1 MEKYIMVQ
9 VLHKRARTTEETRR
23 EIQNSKESLKKL
35 SCKYGVNPKTIVK
48 WKQRDFTHDAKMGPK
63 KIKSTVLSESEE
75 EAIVAFRKMTEL
87 PLDDVLYS
95 LQETIPHLSRSSLHR
110 CLKRH
115 GCSVLPKK
123 QNTCS
128 ANPKKRFKQYPIGY
142 FHIDIAEV
150 RTAEGK
156 LYLYVAIDRTSKF
169 AYAELHKSQTK
180 MIAAEFLRNLIGAV
194 PYKIHKVLTDNGI
207 QFTNH
212 DHHKNA
218 FTHIFE
224 RICNENHIEHRKT
237 KVKHP
242 WTNGQVE
249 RMNRTLKE
257 ATVNSFHYATHKE
270 LKQHLYDYL
279 MAYNFAKRLKAIKGK
294 TPWQFVL
301 NQWTTHPEYFII
313 NPHQFT
319 LGLNS

>member
-1 MEKYIMVQ
+1 MGQ
-9 VLHKRARTTEETRR
+9 VLHSNARTTEAIRR
-23 EIQNSKESLKKL
+23 EIRNSEESIAKAAVRFN
-35 SCKYGVNPKTIVK
+35 VNPKTILK
-48 WKQRDFTHDAKMGPK
+48 WRKRKDTKDLPMGPK
-63 KIKSTVLSESEE
+63 KIKSTVLSEAEE

-115 GCSVLPKK
+115 DCSVLPKK
-123 QNTCS
+123 QISTS
-128 ANPKKRFKQYPIGY
+128 ADKKKFKQYPIGY

-150 RTAEGK
+150 STSEGK

-169 AYAELHKSQTK
+169 AYAEVHKSQTK
-180 MIAAEFLRNLIGAV
+180 MIAAEFLRNLIKAV

-212 DHHKNA
+212 YHHKNA
-218 FTHIFE
+218 FTHIFQ
-224 RICNENHIEHRKT
+224 RICNENQIEHSKT

-257 ATVNSFHYATHKE
+257 STVNSFHYASHDE
-270 LKQHLYDYL
+270 LKKHLHAYL
-279 MAYNFAKRLKAIKGK
+279 MAYNFDKRLKAIKGK
-294 TPWQFVL
+294 TPWQFIL
-301 NQWTTHPEYFII
+301 NQWTIHPEYFIL
-313 NPHQFT
+313 NPNLF
-319 LGLNS
+319 LVGLNTKNLSS

>member
-1 MEKYIMVQ
+1 MGQ
-9 VLHKRARTTEETRR
+9 VLHSNARTTEAIRR
-23 EIQNSKESLKKL
+23 EIRNSQESIAKAAVRFN
-35 SCKYGVNPKTIVK
+35 VNPKTILK
-48 WKQRDFTHDAKMGPK
+48 WRKREDTKDLPMGPK
-63 KIKSTVLSESEE
+63 KIKSTVLSEAEE
-75 EAIVAFRKMTEL
+75 ESIVAFRKMTEL

-123 QNTCS
+123 QVSTS
-128 ANPKKRFKQYPIGY
+128 ADKKKFKQYPIGY

-150 RTAEGK
+150 RTTEGK

-180 MIAAEFLRNLIGAV
+180 MVAAEFLRNLIKAV

-218 FTHIFE
+218 FTHIFL
-224 RICNENHIEHRKT
+224 RICNENQIEHRKT

-257 ATVNSFHYATHKE
+257 ATVNSFHYASHDE
-270 LKQHLYDYL
+270 LKQHLHAYL

-294 TPWQFVL
+294 TPWQFIL
-301 NQWTTHPEYFII
+301 NQWTIHPEYFIF
-313 NPHQFT
+313 NPNHF
-319 LGLNS
+319 LVGLNT

>member
-1 MEKYIMVQ
+1 MEKKPMGQI
-9 VLHKRARTTEETRR
+9 LHANARTTEAIRR
-23 EIQNSKESLKKL
+23 EIRNSEESIAKAAARFN
-35 SCKYGVNPKTIVK
+35 VNPKTIVK
-48 WKQRDFTHDAKMGPK
+48 WRNREDTKDLPMGPK
-63 KIKSTVLSESEE
+63 KIKSTILSDAEE

-123 QNTCS
+123 QETIP
-128 ANPKKRFKQYPIGY
+128 AGKRKFKQYPIGY

-156 LYLYVAIDRTSKF
+156 LYLHVAIDRTSKF

-180 MIAAEFLRNLIGAV
+180 MIAADFLHNLIKAV

-224 RICNENHIEHRKT
+224 RVCNENQIEHRKT
-237 KVKHP
+237 KIKHP

-257 ATVNSFHYATHKE
+257 ATVNNFHYSSHNQ
-270 LKQHLYDYL
+270 LKQHLHAYL

-294 TPWQFVL
+294 TPWQFIQ
-301 NQWTTHPEYFII
+301 NQFTIYPEYFIL
-313 NPHQFT
+313 NPNHFL
-319 LGLNS
+319 LGLNN

>member
-1 MEKYIMVQ
+1 MEKRLMGQI
-9 VLHKRARTTEETRR
+9 LHGNARTTEAIRR
-23 EIQNSKESLKKL
+23 EIRHSKESIAKA
-35 SCKYGVNPKTIVK
+35 SVRFNVNPKTIIK
-48 WKQRDFTHDAKMGPK
+48 WKKRDDTKDLPMGPK
-63 KIKSTVLSESEE
+63 KIKSTVLSEAEE
-75 EAIVAFRKMTEL
+75 EVIVTFRKLTEL

-95 LQETIPHLSRSSLHR
+95 LQETIPHLTRSSLHR

-123 QNTCS
+123 EVS
-128 ANPKKRFKQYPIGY
+128 ASADKKKFKQYPIGY

-180 MIAAEFLRNLIGAV
+180 IIAAEFLRNLIKIV

-212 DHHKNA
+212 DHHKYA
-218 FTHIFE
+218 LMHIFE
-224 RICNENHIEHRKT
+224 RVCNENKIEHRKT

-257 ATVNSFHYATHKE
+257 ATVNNFYYASHDE
-270 LKQHLYDYL
+270 LKQHLHAYL
-279 MAYNFAKRLKAIKGK
+279 MAYNFAKRLKAIKGNS
-294 TPWQFVL
+294 PWQFIL
-301 NQWTTHPEYFII
+301 NQWTIHPEYFSI
-313 NPHQFT
+313 NPNHF
-319 LGLNS
+319 LVGLNN

>member
-1 MEKYIMVQ
+1 MGQI
-9 VLHKRARTTEETRR
+9 LHANARTTEAIRR
-23 EIQNSKESLKKL
+23 EIRNSQESIAKAAIRFN
-35 SCKYGVNPKTIVK
+35 VNPKTIIK
-48 WKQRDFTHDAKMGPK
+48 WKRREDTKDLPMGPK
-63 KIKSTVLSESEE
+63 KIKSSVLSEAEE
-75 EAIVAFRKMTEL
+75 EAIVAFRRMTEL

-123 QNTCS
+123 QTLS
-128 ANPKKRFKQYPIGY
+128 SPDKKQFKQYPIGY

-169 AYAELHKSQTK
+169 AYAELHKNQTK
-180 MIAAEFLRNLIGAV
+180 MIAAQFLRNLIQAA

-212 DHHKNA
+212 NHHKNA

-224 RICNENHIEHRKT
+224 RVCNENNIEHRKT
-237 KVKHP
+237 KIKHP

-257 ATVNSFHYATHKE
+257 ATVNSFHYASHDE
-270 LKQHLYDYL
+270 LKQHLHTYL
-279 MAYNFAKRLKAIKGK
+279 TAYNFAKRLKALKGK
-294 TPWQFVL
+294 TPWQFIL
-301 NQWTTHPEYFII
+301 NQWTNQPDYFIL
-313 NPHQFT
+313 NPNQFL
-319 LGLNS
+319 LGSNS

>member
-1 MEKYIMVQ
+1 MGQI
-9 VLHKRARTTEETRR
+9 LHANARTTEAIRR
-23 EIQNSKESLKKL
+23 EIRNSQESIIKTAKRFN
-35 SCKYGVNPKTIVK
+35 VNPKTVIK
-48 WKQRDFTHDAKMGPK
+48 WKKREGTKDLPMGPK
-63 KIKSTVLSESEE
+63 KVKSTVLSEAEE

-95 LQETIPHLSRSSLHR
+95 LQENIPHLTRSSLHR

-123 QNTCS
+123 QITSS
-128 ANPKKRFKQYPIGY
+128 AGKKKFKRYPIGY

-180 MIAAEFLRNLIGAV
+180 IVAADFLRNLIKAV
-194 PYKIHKVLTDNGI
+194 PYKIHKILTDNGI

-212 DHHKNA
+212 DHYKNA

-249 RMNRTLKE
+249 RMNRTLKD
-257 ATVNSFHYATHKE
+257 ATVNAFHYTTHDQLKE
-270 LKQHLYDYL
+270 HLHAYL

-294 TPWQFVL
+294 TPWQFIL
-301 NQWTTHPEYFII
+301 NQWTIHQDYFII
-313 NPHQFT
+313 NPNHF
-319 LGLNS
+319 LPGLNI

>member
-1 MEKYIMVQ
+1 MGQ
-9 VLHKRARTTEETRR
+9 VLHANARTTEAIRR
-23 EIQNSKESLKKL
+23 EIRNSKESIAKAATRFN
-35 SCKYGVNPKTIVK
+35 VNPKTIIK
-48 WKQRDFTHDAKMGPK
+48 WRKREDTKDLPMGPK
-63 KIKSTVLSESEE
+63 KIKSTVLSEAEE

-123 QNTCS
+123 QLATS
-128 ANPKKRFKQYPIGY
+128 ADKKKFKQYPIGY

-169 AYAELHKSQTK
+169 AYAELHESQTK
-180 MIAAEFLRNLIGAV
+180 MIAADFLRNLIKAV
-194 PYKIHKVLTDNGI
+194 PYKIHKILTDNGI

-218 FTHIFE
+218 FIHIFE
-224 RICNENHIEHRKT
+224 RVCNEHQIEHRKT

-257 ATVNSFHYATHKE
+257 ATVNTFYYASNNE
-270 LKQHLYDYL
+270 LKRHLHAYL
-279 MAYNFAKRLKAIKGK
+279 MAYNFAKRLNALNGK

-301 NQWTTHPEYFII
+301 NQWTIHPDYFILDP
-313 NPHQFT
+313 NHFL
-319 LGLNS
+319 LGSNIIS

>member
-1 MEKYIMVQ
+1 MEKRLMGQI
-9 VLHKRARTTEETRR
+9 LHGNARTTEAIRR
-23 EIQNSKESLKKL
+23 EIRHSKESIAKA
-35 SCKYGVNPKTIVK
+35 SVRFNVNPKTIIK
-48 WKQRDFTHDAKMGPK
+48 WKKRDDTKDLPMGPK
-63 KIKSTVLSESEE
+63 KIKSTVLSEAEE
-75 EAIVAFRKMTEL
+75 EAIVTFRKLTEI

-95 LQETIPHLSRSSLHR
+95 LQETIPHLTRSSLHR

-123 QNTCS
+123 EVSTS
-128 ANPKKRFKQYPIGY
+128 ADKKKFKQYPIGY

-180 MIAAEFLRNLIGAV
+180 IIAAEFLRNLIKIV

-212 DHHKNA
+212 DHHKYA
-218 FTHIFE
+218 FVHIFE
-224 RICNENHIEHRKT
+224 RVCNENKIEHRKT

-257 ATVNSFHYATHKE
+257 ATVNNFYYASHDE
-270 LKQHLYDYL
+270 LKQHLHAYL
-279 MAYNFAKRLKAIKGK
+279 MAYNFAKRLKAIKGNS
-294 TPWQFVL
+294 PWQFIL
-301 NQWTTHPEYFII
+301 NQWTIHPEYFSI
-313 NPHQFT
+313 NPNHF
-319 LGLNS
+319 LVGLNI

>member
-1 MEKYIMVQ
+1 MGQ
-9 VLHKRARTTEETRR
+9 VLHSNARTTEAIRR
-23 EIQNSKESLKKL
+23 EIRNSKESIAKAAVRFN
-35 SCKYGVNPKTIVK
+35 VNPKTILK
-48 WKQRDFTHDAKMGPK
+48 WRKREDTKDLPMGPK
-63 KIKSTVLSESEE
+63 KIKSTVLSEAEE
-75 EAIVAFRKMTEL
+75 ESIVAFRKMTEL

-123 QNTCS
+123 QVSTS
-128 ANPKKRFKQYPIGY
+128 ADKKKFKQYPIGY

-180 MIAAEFLRNLIGAV
+180 MVAAEFLRNLIKAV

-218 FTHIFE
+218 FTHIFL
-224 RICNENHIEHRKT
+224 RICNENQIEHRKT

-257 ATVNSFHYATHKE
+257 ATVNSFHYASHDE
-270 LKQHLYDYL
+270 LKQHLHTYL

-294 TPWQFVL
+294 TPWQFIL
-301 NQWTTHPEYFII
+301 NQWTIRPEYFIL
-313 NPHQFT
+313 NPNQF
-319 LGLNS
+319 LVGLNT

>member
-1 MEKYIMVQ
+1 MEKKLMGQ
-9 VLHKRARTTEETRR
+9 VLHAHARTTEAIRR
-23 EIQNSKESLKKL
+23 EIRHSKESIAKAAAKFN
-35 SCKYGVNPKTIVK
+35 VNPKTIIK
-48 WKQRDFTHDAKMGPK
+48 WRKRDDTKDLPMGPK
-63 KIKSTVLSESEE
+63 KIKSTVLSEAEE

-95 LQETIPHLSRSSLHR
+95 LQETIPHLTRSSLHR

-123 QNTCS
+123 EESLSC
-128 ANPKKRFKQYPIGY
+128 KKKKFKHYPIGY
-142 FHIDIAEV
+142 FHIDIADV

-180 MIAAEFLRNLIGAV
+180 MIAAEFLRNLIQAV
-194 PYKIHKVLTDNGI
+194 PYTIHKILTDNGI
-207 QFTNH
+207 QFTHH
-212 DHHKNA
+212 DHHKHA

-224 RICNENHIEHRKT
+224 RVCNEHQIEHRKT
-237 KVKHP
+237 KIKHP

-257 ATVNSFHYATHKE
+257 ATVKSFYYASHDE
-270 LKQHLYDYL
+270 LKQHLHAYL
-279 MAYNFAKRLKAIKGK
+279 MAYNFAKRLKAIKGQ
-294 TPWQFVL
+294 TPWQFIL
-301 NQWTTHPEYFII
+301 KRH
-313 NPHQFT
+313 
-319 LGLNS
+319 

>member
-1 MEKYIMVQ
+1 MGQ
-9 VLHKRARTTEETRR
+9 VLHANARTTEAIRR
-23 EIQNSKESLKKL
+23 EIRNSEESIAKAAARFN
-35 SCKYGVNPKTIVK
+35 VNPKTIIK
-48 WKQRDFTHDAKMGPK
+48 WRKREDTKDLPMGPK
-63 KIKSTVLSESEE
+63 KIKSTVLSEAEE
-75 EAIVAFRKMTEL
+75 EAIVSFRKMTEL

-115 GCSVLPKK
+115 GCSVLPQKERSVCADKK
-123 QNTCS
+123 
-128 ANPKKRFKQYPIGY
+128 KFKQYPIGY

-180 MIAAEFLRNLIGAV
+180 MIAADFLRNLIKAV
-194 PYKIHKVLTDNGI
+194 PYKINKVLTDNGI

-224 RICNENHIEHRKT
+224 RVCNENKIEHRKT
-237 KVKHP
+237 KIKHP

-257 ATVNSFHYATHKE
+257 ATVNSFHYASHDE
-270 LKQHLYDYL
+270 LKQHLHAYL

-294 TPWQFVL
+294 TPWQFIL
-301 NQWTTHPEYFII
+301 NQWTTHPEYFML
-313 NPHQFT
+313 NPNHFL
-319 LGLNS
+319 LGLNT

>member
-1 MEKYIMVQ
+1 MGQI
-9 VLHKRARTTEETRR
+9 LHANARTTEAIRR
-23 EIQNSKESLKKL
+23 EIRNSKESIAKAAVR
-35 SCKYGVNPKTIVK
+35 YNVNPKTIIK
-48 WKQRDFTHDAKMGPK
+48 WKKREDTKDLPMGPK
-63 KIKSTVLSESEE
+63 KIKSTVLSEAEE

-95 LQETIPHLSRSSLHR
+95 LQETIPHLRRSSLHR

-123 QNTCS
+123 EVSTS
-128 ANPKKRFKQYPIGY
+128 ADKKKFKQYPIGY

-169 AYAELHKSQTK
+169 AYAELHKRQTK
-180 MIAAEFLRNLIGAV
+180 MLTAEFLRNLIKAV
-194 PYKIHKVLTDNGI
+194 PYQINKVLTDNGI

-218 FTHIFE
+218 FTHLFE
-224 RICNENHIEHRKT
+224 RICNENQIEHRKT
-237 KVKHP
+237 KIKHP

-257 ATVNSFHYATHKE
+257 ATVNNFHYASHAE
-270 LKQHLYDYL
+270 LKQHLHAYL
-279 MAYNFAKRLKAIKGK
+279 MAYNFAKRLKSLKGK
-294 TPWQFVL
+294 TPWQFIL
-301 NQWTTHPEYFII
+301 NQWTIHQQYFIFDP
-313 NPHQFT
+313 NYFL
-319 LGLNS
+319 LGSNT

>member
-1 MEKYIMVQ
+1 MGQ
-9 VLHKRARTTEETRR
+9 VLHANARTTEAIRR
-23 EIQNSKESLKKL
+23 EIRHSQESIAKAALRFN
-35 SCKYGVNPKTIVK
+35 VNPKTIIK
-48 WKQRDFTHDAKMGPK
+48 WRKREDTKDLPMGPK

-75 EAIVAFRKMTEL
+75 KSIVAFRKMTEL

-95 LQETIPHLSRSSLHR
+95 LQDTIPHLTRSSLHR

-123 QNTCS
+123 DISTS
-128 ANPKKRFKQYPIGY
+128 TDKKKFKQYPIGY

-180 MIAAEFLRNLIGAV
+180 MIAAEFLRNLIQAV

-212 DHHKNA
+212 VHHKNA

-224 RICNENHIEHRKT
+224 RVCLDNNIEHRKT
-237 KVKHP
+237 KIKHP

-249 RMNRTLKE
+249 RMNRTLKD
-257 ATVNSFHYATHKE
+257 ATVKTFYYANDQQLRE
-270 LKQHLYDYL
+270 HLYAYL
-279 MAYNFAKRLKAIKGK
+279 MAYNFAKRLKALKGN
-294 TPWQFVL
+294 TPWKFIL
-301 NQWTTHPEYFII
+301 NQWTIHPEYFTL
-313 NPHQFT
+313 NPNHYLT
-319 LGLNS
+319 GLNT

>member
-1 MEKYIMVQ
+1 MEERVMGQI
-9 VLHKRARTTEETRR
+9 LHGNARTTEAIRR
-23 EIQNSKESLKKL
+23 EIRNSKESIAKAAVRFN
-35 SCKYGVNPKTIVK
+35 VNPKTIIK
-48 WKQRDFTHDAKMGPK
+48 WRKRDDTKDLPMGPK
-63 KIKSTVLSESEE
+63 KIRSTVLSEAEE

-95 LQETIPHLSRSSLHR
+95 LQDTIPHLSRSSLHR
-110 CLKRH
+110 CLQRH

-123 QNTCS
+123 QGPTS
-128 ANPKKRFKQYPIGY
+128 VDKKKFKQYPIGY

-169 AYAELHKSQTK
+169 AYAELHPSQTK
-180 MIAAEFLRNLIGAV
+180 MIAAEFLRNLIKAV
-194 PYKIHKVLTDNGI
+194 PYTIHKVLTDNGI

-224 RICNENHIEHRKT
+224 RVCNEHQIEHRKT
-237 KVKHP
+237 KIKHP

-249 RMNRTLKE
+249 RMNRTLKD
-257 ATVNSFHYATHKE
+257 ATVNSFHYASHDV
-270 LKQHLYDYL
+270 LKQHLHAYL

-301 NQWTTHPEYFII
+301 SQWTIHPEYFIL
-313 NPHQFT
+313 NPNQF
-319 LGLNS
+319 LPGLNS

>member
-1 MEKYIMVQ
+1 MGQ
-9 VLHKRARTTEETRR
+9 VLHSNAKTTEAIRR
-23 EIQNSKESLKKL
+23 EIRNSKESIVKAAARFN
-35 SCKYGVNPKTIVK
+35 VNPKTIIK
-48 WKQRDFTHDAKMGPK
+48 WRKREDTKDLPMGPK
-63 KIKSTVLSESEE
+63 KIKSTVLSEAEE
-75 EAIVAFRKMTEL
+75 EAIVAFRQLTQL
-87 PLDDVLYS
+87 PLDDVLCS

-123 QNTCS
+123 QVSPSTD
-128 ANPKKRFKQYPIGY
+128 KKKFKQYPIGY

-150 RTAEGK
+150 RTTEGK

-180 MIAAEFLRNLIGAV
+180 MVAAEFLSNLVKAV

-212 DHHKNA
+212 DHHKHA
-218 FTHIFE
+218 LTHIFE
-224 RICNENHIEHRKT
+224 RVCNENQIEHRKT
-237 KVKHP
+237 KIKHP

-257 ATVNSFHYATHKE
+257 ATVNNFHYASHDE
-270 LKQHLYDYL
+270 LKQHLHAYL

-301 NQWTTHPEYFII
+301 NQWKTNPDYFIL
-313 NPHQFT
+313 NPNHFL
-319 LGLNS
+319 LGLNRF

>member
-1 MEKYIMVQ
+1 
-9 VLHKRARTTEETRR
+9 
-23 EIQNSKESLKKL
+23 
-35 SCKYGVNPKTIVK
+35 
-48 WKQRDFTHDAKMGPK
+48 MGPK
-63 KIKSTVLSESEE
+63 KIKSTVLSEAEE

-95 LQETIPHLSRSSLHR
+95 LQETMNHLSRSSLHR

-123 QNTCS
+123 EPS
-128 ANPKKRFKQYPIGY
+128 VSSDKKKKFKHYPIGY

-150 RTAEGK
+150 RTNEGK

-180 MIAAEFLRNLIGAV
+180 MIAAEFLRNLIQAV

-218 FTHIFE
+218 FTHIY
-224 RICNENHIEHRKT
+224 I
-237 KVKHP
+237 
-242 WTNGQVE
+242 
-249 RMNRTLKE
+249 
-257 ATVNSFHYATHKE
+257 
-270 LKQHLYDYL
+270 
-279 MAYNFAKRLKAIKGK
+279 
-294 TPWQFVL
+294 
-301 NQWTTHPEYFII
+301 
-313 NPHQFT
+313 
-319 LGLNS
+319 

>member
-1 MEKYIMVQ
+1 MGQI
-9 VLHKRARTTEETRR
+9 LHANARITEAIRR
-23 EIQNSKESLKKL
+23 EIRNSEESIAKAAARFN
-35 SCKYGVNPKTIVK
+35 VNPKTIIK
-48 WKQRDFTHDAKMGPK
+48 WRKREDTKDLPMGPK
-63 KIKSTVLSESEE
+63 KIKSTVLSEAEE
-75 EAIVAFRKMTEL
+75 EAIVAFRQLTQL

-123 QNTCS
+123 ELS
-128 ANPKKRFKQYPIGY
+128 SSSDKKKFKQYPIGY

-180 MIAAEFLRNLIGAV
+180 MIAAEFLRNLIKAV
-194 PYKIHKVLTDNGI
+194 PYKINKVLTDNGI

-224 RICNENHIEHRKT
+224 RVCNENKIEHRKT
-237 KVKHP
+237 KIKHP

-257 ATVNSFHYATHKE
+257 ATVNNFHYASHHE
-270 LKQHLYDYL
+270 LKQHLHAYL
-279 MAYNFAKRLKAIKGK
+279 MAYNFAKRLKAIKGN
-294 TPWQFVL
+294 TPCQFIL
-301 NQWTTHPEYFII
+301 NQWTTHPEYFIL
-313 NPHQFT
+313 NPNHSLT
-319 LGLNS
+319 GLNT

>member
-1 MEKYIMVQ
+1 MEKKFMGQ
-9 VLHKRARTTEETRR
+9 VLHANARTTEAIRR
-23 EIQNSKESLKKL
+23 EIRNSKESIAKAAIRFN
-35 SCKYGVNPKTIVK
+35 VNPKTIIK
-48 WKQRDFTHDAKMGPK
+48 WKKREDTKDLPMGPK
-63 KIKSTVLSESEE
+63 KIKSTVLSGAEE

-123 QNTCS
+123 ETSIS
-128 ANPKKRFKQYPIGY
+128 ADKKKFKQYPIGY

-180 MIAAEFLRNLIGAV
+180 MIAAEFLRNLIKAV

-218 FTHIFE
+218 FTHIFG
-224 RICNENHIEHRKT
+224 RVCNEHQIEHRKT
-237 KVKHP
+237 KIKHP

-257 ATVNSFHYATHKE
+257 ATVNNFHYASHDE
-270 LKQHLYDYL
+270 LKHHLHAYL

-294 TPWQFVL
+294 TPWQFIL
-301 NQWTTHPEYFII
+301 NQWTIHPEYFIL
-313 NPHQFT
+313 NPNRFL
-319 LGLNS
+319 LGLNN